1 MLDAR
6 SARPP
11 GNQSNENRVSSIEN
25 PHTRVVSF
33 TPESNI
39 SWNKRSPSAVLHLGN
54 TMNENTK
61 PKLSDLKIDH
71 QARSSDSGGR
81 RLMLIAAAIMVT
93 IAVLAIL
100 IVGGTSVTTVE
111 VATARPARESGAT
124 TVLNA
129 SGYVEP
135 RRKATVSAKIT
146 GKVTEVLVDEGMEVE
161 EGQVLAR
168 LDDSDARRRYE
179 AIRAEREVTRA
190 AIEEL
195 AVNLADAERTLRRTR
210 ELHDDGV
217 ASIQDLDTANATV
230 DALRAKLTVART
242 SLQAA
247 EAQLAVAAQDLENY
261 TVRAPFAGIA
271 VSKDAQ
277 PGEMVSPVSA
287 GGGFTRTGI
296 STIVDMN
303 SLEIEVDVNE
313 SHIAKVQPGQAAE
326 AVLDAY
332 PNWRIPATV
341 RTVIPTADRMNAT
354 VKVRLTFNE
363 LDPRILP
370 DMGVKVAFQEIEEDP
385 SAEEASA
392 QSLIPRSALRDDDG
406 QAIVFVV
413 EDEILDRRAVSVGRE
428 IGSDIEIHAGVTPGD
443 RVVVSPPDGL
453 SDRQRVKV
461 KS

>member
-1 MLDAR
+1 
-6 SARPP
+6 
-11 GNQSNENRVSSIEN
+11 
-25 PHTRVVSF
+25 
-33 TPESNI
+33 
-39 SWNKRSPSAVLHLGN
+39 
-54 TMNENTK
+54 MNDTGK
-61 PKLSDLKIDH
+61 PNLSDLKIDQ
-71 QARSSDSGGR
+71 QARSSDGGGR
-81 RLMLIAAAIMVT
+81 RLMLIAAAVLVT
-93 IAVLAIL
+93 IAVIAIL
-100 IVGGTSVTTVE
+100 IVGGTSATTVE
-111 VATARPARESGAT
+111 VAIARAVPAGGAA

-146 GKVTEVLVDEGMEVE
+146 GKVTEVLVDEGMVVE

-179 AIRAEREVTRA
+179 AIRAERDVARA

-195 AVNLADAERTLRRTR
+195 EVNLADAERTLRRTR

-217 ASIQDLDTANATV
+217 ASIQDLDSATAAV

-242 SLQAA
+242 SLGAA
-247 EAQLAVAAQDLENY
+247 EARLAVSAQDLENY
-261 TVRAPFAGIA
+261 TVRAPFAGVA

-296 STIVDMN
+296 STIVDME

-313 SHIAKVQPGQAAE
+313 SHIAKVRPGQPAD

-332 PNWRIPATV
+332 PDWHIPATV
-341 RTVIPTADRMNAT
+341 RTVIPTADRQKAT
-354 VKVRLTFNE
+354 VKVRLTFDQ

-370 DMGVKVAFQEIEEDP
+370 DMGVKVAFREI
-385 SAEEASA
+385 AEETDESPVVA
-392 QSLIPRSALRDDDG
+392 QSLIPQAALHSIG
-406 QAIVFVV
+406 SQAVVFVV

-428 IGSDIEIHAGVTPGD
+428 VGDDVEIMAGVIPGD
-443 RVVVSPPDGL
+443 RVIVSQLNGLTDG
-453 SDRQRVKV
+453 QRVKV
-461 KS
+461 KN